1 MANASNFKIWQ
12 QANGRAAMMGFW
24 FITAS
29 YLFTGQLIPGL
40 YLWKTTTLKKQ
51 KVGTEQQPLLVVS
64 LHSFHTHS
72 LVTLSLV

>member
-1 MANASNFKIWQ
+1 MDNASNFAIWQ

-40 YLWKTTTLKKQ
+40 Y
-51 KVGTEQQPLLVVS
+51 
-64 LHSFHTHS
+64 
-72 LVTLSLV
+72 